1 MYFCMNLKMKKP
13 MLHCCFTWIVFI
25 ELNFT
30 VRFAC
35 KVGEWG
41 ILINGGILVMGYSKT
56 YEQKKYEG
64 VFCQCHAKRFSL
76 NGL

>member
-13 MLHCCFTWIVFI
+13 MLHLLIVFI

-56 YEQKKYEG
+56 YEQKKYES
-64 VFCQCHAKRFSL
+64 VFCHCPAKRFSL